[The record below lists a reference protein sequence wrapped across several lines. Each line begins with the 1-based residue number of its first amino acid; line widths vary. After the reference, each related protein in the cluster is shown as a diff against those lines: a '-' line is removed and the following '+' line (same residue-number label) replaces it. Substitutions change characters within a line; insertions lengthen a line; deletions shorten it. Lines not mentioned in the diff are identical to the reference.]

1 MTRVAASPLNTSPPK
16 RVCTAVAVVIA
27 VAFACGVAGC
37 GEGDPEGAS
46 AATESPALVTRPAD
60 VLAPEVNDAVVFPRP
75 VSQLHPGMQVLV
87 GEGTR
92 TTGCTA
98 GFYVSL
104 PDPSDPGTRLNGF
117 VTAAQ
122 CARGDRKAPVAVMR
136 VEDFGMAP
144 TQTKVG
150 QITYLTAVETRP
162 RVADEPWTMPRSPF
176 AVFSSG
182 RDDWVLP
189 VDVTVND
196 GPSTAQVVQT
206 ADAVENSRALAAWTG
221 LDGRVA
227 AGHVLDPAATPELR
241 DLPAGGERV
250 VVAADDMEMPIG
262 EQLVGAPVT
271 TQVDG
276 STQNLGIITGID
288 AARHWVVVDLIGPFL
303 ARQNAELVL
312 DR

>member
-1 MTRVAASPLNTSPPK
+1 M
-16 RVCTAVAVVIA
+16 AVVLA
-27 VAFACGVAGC
+27 AAFACGVAGC
-37 GEGDPEGAS
+37 GESDPEGAS

-60 VLAPEVNDAVVFPRP
+60 VLPPEVNDAVVFPRP
-75 VSQLHPGMQVLV
+75 VSRLHPGMQVLV
-87 GEGTR
+87 GEGTG
-92 TTGCTA
+92 TTVCTA

-104 PDPSDPGTRLNGF
+104 PGPSDPGTILNGF

-122 CARGDRKAPVAVMR
+122 CARGGGKAPVAVMK
-136 VEDFGMAP
+136 VGDAGMAP

-150 QITYLTAVETRP
+150 QMAYLTAGEMRP
-162 RVADEPWTMPRSPF
+162 RVAGEPWTMPRSPL

-189 VDVTVND
+189 VDATIND
-196 GPSTAQVVQT
+196 QPSTAQVVQT
-206 ADAVENSRALAAWTG
+206 AGAVENSRALAAWTG

-241 DLPAGGERV
+241 DLPAGSERV
-250 VVAADDMEMPIG
+250 VVAADDMETPIG

-271 TQVDG
+271 AQVDG

-288 AARHWVVVDLIGPFL
+288 ETRHWVVVDLIGSFL
-303 ARQNAELVL
+303 LRQNAELVL